1 MNQSAITAGQIR
13 QGAPFLWVN
22 PERQAD
28 FDPDLPLN
36 IQHIRDAD
44 NRLRRFGPLLTQ
56 LFPELSDAGGLI
68 ESQLH
73 PVPTLQAEIYPN
85 LSGQLLIKGDHALPV
100 AGSIKARGGI
110 YEVLCHSEAL
120 ALQHGILHDTN
131 DDYLK
136 LTSEPAKVLFS
147 QYEVAVSST
156 GNLGLSI
163 GIISAAL
170 GFKATVHMSVE
181 AKEWKKTRLRNRG
194 VKVIEHKDDYSA
206 AVTAGRAESDANPNS
221 YFVDDENS
229 QQLFT
234 GYAVAALRLQ
244 QQLSDADIKVD
255 AEHPLFV
262 YLPCGV
268 GGAPGGIAYGLRLIL
283 GQHVHCFF
291 AEPVEA
297 PCVLVG
303 MQAERS
309 AEIESVYDF
318 GLKVATEADGLAVSK
333 ASPWVCSLMRTLLD
347 GVFTVDD
354 DRLFEYLYQ
363 LQQHESISIEPSAAA
378 GFTGPDILTA
388 TEDGKAYLLANQLSD
403 KLDNSTHLLW
413 TTGGLF
419 VPEEE
424 MFKFS
429 TKGKQ
434 LLNL

>member
-1 MNQSAITAGQIR
+1 MHPSADTAGQIR
-13 QGAPFLWVN
+13 QGSPFLWVN
-22 PERQAD
+22 PHRQAS
-28 FDPDLPLN
+28 FDAGLPLG
-36 IQHIRDAD
+36 IDDIRNAD
-44 NRLRRFGPLLTQ
+44 NRLRRFAPLLTQ
-56 LFPELSDAGGLI
+56 LFPELQEAGGLI
-68 ESQLH
+68 ESALQ
-73 PVPTLQAEIYPN
+73 PVAALQANVYPE
-85 LSGQLLIKGDHALPV
+85 LPGQLFIKGDHALPV
-100 AGSIKARGGI
+100 AGSVKARGGI
-110 YEVLCHSEAL
+110 YEVLCHSETL
-120 ALQHGILHDTN
+120 ALEHGILSDTD

-136 LTSEPAKVLFS
+136 LLSAAAKNLFS

-181 AKEWKKTRLRNRG
+181 AKEWKKTRLRKRG
-194 VKVIEHKDDYSA
+194 VKVVEHKDDYSA
-206 AVTAGRAESDANPNS
+206 AVAAGRAESDADPNS

-244 QQLSDADIKVD
+244 QQLKDADISVG

-283 GQHVHCFF
+283 GPHVHCFF

-303 MQAERS
+303 LQAKEHT
-309 AEIESVYDF
+309 EIQSVYDF

-333 ASPWVCSLMRTLLD
+333 ASPWVCEMMHTLLD
-347 GVFTVDD
+347 GVFTVGD

-363 LQQHESISIEPSAAA
+363 LQQHEGISIEPSAAA
-378 GFTGPDILTA
+378 GFTGPDMLTSTPA
-388 TEDGKAYLLANQLSD
+388 GQAYLNTLQLSD

-419 VPEEE
+419 VPQEE
-424 MFKFS
+424 MENFS
-429 TKGKQ
+429 AKGKQ
-434 LLNL
+434 LLSA